1 MQTNKLFYMAN
12 QIASFFVTQPGTDQA
27 ERVAAHMRDFWE
39 PRMRDQFLIMI
50 DDGHEGLSP
59 LAREAAELLRQ
70 PV

>member
-27 ERVAAHMRDFWE
+27 ESVAAHMRDFWE
-39 PRMRDQFLIMI
+39 PRMRDQFLSMI
-50 DDGHEGLSP
+50 DDGAEGLSP